1 MSLSHGVC
9 TAWCLEIDV
18 QVGVEAAVGLKETAE
33 KVNNPHYYS
42 TANGNTLTVSG
53 LLKMLVV
60 HVFNFNFEVLW
71 LRL

>member
-1 MSLSHGVC
+1 M
-9 TAWCLEIDV
+9 
-18 QVGVEAAVGLKETAE
+18 GLKETAE

-53 LLKMLVV
+53 LLKMVVV

-71 LRL
+71 LRICFRVSKHQ